1 MIRKANENDF
11 EEIYQIIN
19 DASIA
24 YKGIIPDDR
33 WHEPYMTK
41 EELKEQIKDGV
52 IFTCYIENNK
62 TIGVMGIQD
71 KKEVDLIR
79 HAYVL

>member
-62 TIGVMGIQD
+62 TVKLVDINI
-71 KKEVDLIR
+71 KEAINVSSV
-79 HAYVL
+79 Y